1 MFNAKGWR
9 YRLVSPPFHA
19 LSLLVIVVPSGANA
33 LVEAVPAFIGV
44 RVRRWRILTGNL
56 TMRRAAGSRVR
67 PHRGTGQQH
76 NVSDVEDS
84 NDNTNRGTQEKRN
97 RQVHRVGG
105 LQIFHQPG
113 EISGIHE
120 EILGKPI
127 HTAQDLV
134 GATHEDKYVRPS
146 VPFPGLPEE
155 ENLDKNEDE
164 REAQREEKRQR
175 PQAGG

>member
-1 MFNAKGWR
+1 M
-9 YRLVSPPFHA
+9 
-19 LSLLVIVVPSGANA
+19 IVVPFGTNA
-33 LVEAVPAFIGV
+33 LVEAVPALVGV
-44 RVRRWRILTGNL
+44 RTGFWRILADHL
-56 TMRRAAGSRVR
+56 TMRRGAGSRVR

-76 NVSDVEDS
+76 NVPDVEDS
-84 NDNTNRGTQEKRN
+84 NDNTNCGTQEKRN
-97 RQVHRVGG
+97 RQIHRVVG

-113 EISGIHE
+113 EISGVHQ
-120 EILGKPI
+120 EILRKPI
-127 HTAQDLV
+127 HATQDLV

-164 REAQREEKRQR
+164 GEAQREEKRQR

>member
-1 MFNAKGWR
+1 MCR
-9 YRLVSPPFHA
+9 
-19 LSLLVIVVPSGANA
+19 
-33 LVEAVPAFIGV
+33 
-44 RVRRWRILTGNL
+44 RILTNHL

-67 PHRGTGQQH
+67 PYRGTGQQH
-76 NVSDVEDS
+76 NVPDVKDS
-84 NDNTNRGTQEKRN
+84 NNNTNRGTQEKRN
-97 RQVHRVGG
+97 RQVHRVVG

-120 EILGKPI
+120 EILRKPI

-164 REAQREEKRQR
+164 GEAQREEKRQR
-175 PQAGG
+175 PKLEVRFLRSMNV

>member
-1 MFNAKGWR
+1 MFNATGWG
-9 YRLVSPPFHA
+9 YRLVSPPFHT
-19 LSLLVIVVPSGANA
+19 LNLLVIVMSSGANA
-33 LVEAVPAFIGV
+33 LVEAVPTLIGV
-44 RVRRWRILTGNL
+44 RVRCWRILTGHL
-56 TMRRAAGSRVR
+56 TMRCVAGSRVR
-67 PHRGTGQQH
+67 PDRGTGQQH
-76 NVSDVEDS
+76 NVPDVEDS

-97 RQVHRVGG
+97 RQVHRVVG

-120 EILGKPI
+120 EILRKPI
-127 HTAQDLV
+127 HATQDLV

-164 REAQREEKRQR
+164 GEAQREEKRQR

>member
-1 MFNAKGWR
+1 MRKGGDTVW
-9 YRLVSPPFHA
+9 YPHPFHA

-33 LVEAVPAFIGV
+33 LVEAVPTLVGV
-44 RVRRWRILTGNL
+44 RVRYWRILTDHL
-56 TMRRAAGSRVR
+56 AMRCVAGSRVR
-67 PHRGTGQQH
+67 PRRGTSQQH
-76 NVSDVEDS
+76 NVPDVEDS
-84 NDNTNRGTQEKRN
+84 NNNTNRGTQEKRN
-97 RQVHRVGG
+97 RQVHRVVG

-113 EISGIHE
+113 EIAGVHL
-120 EILGKPI
+120 EILRKPI

>member
-1 MFNAKGWR
+1 MRKGGDTVW
-9 YRLVSPPFHA
+9 YPHSFHT
-19 LSLLVIVVPSGANA
+19 LSLLVIVVPFGTNA
-33 LVEAVPAFIGV
+33 LVDAVPA
-44 RVRRWRILTGNL
+44 LTGIRTGRRRVL
-56 TMRRAAGSRVR
+56 TDHLAMRCVAGSRVR
-67 PHRGTGQQH
+67 PDRGTGQQH
-76 NVSDVEDS
+76 NVPDVEDS
-84 NDNTNRGTQEKRN
+84 NDNTDSAMYEKRN
-97 RQVHRVGG
+97 CQVLRVGG

-113 EISGIHE
+113 EIAGVHQ
-120 EILGKPI
+120 EILRKPI